1 MACLYGKDDMK
12 YEKKFQ
18 IACVVIFLVPV
29 VVWFITARA
38 VYGFTHNNV
47 RHVLLTLAGQ
57 TFTMTYWPL
66 WVALIAGEII
76 AVTGLIIG
84 FKMAQ
89 KPFQGATFDTFYRGT
104 QIVKPEE
111 LARKTKERGQRQIT
125 IAGIPVPTNA
135 ETTHFCVGGATGTGK
150 STLFKEMILGVIRR
164 KERMV
169 ILDPDGDYFS
179 TFGRPDKDIILNPY
193 DARTQGWS
201 FFNEIRE
208 QYDYDRLALSM
219 IPPSKSADSEEW
231 QDYARKLLVAV
242 AQNLFNNRRNVSIQD
257 VHYYTNEVSDEDLGA
272 FVKGSAVSGLFTS
285 NAQKALASTRFV
297 LAAKLAPHLIMPPGS
312 FSLNRWLANPEGGNL
327 YITWDEQ
334 MRESLRPLISTWAD
348 AIFSGALGLSPD
360 RERRIWVF
368 LDELESLS
376 RLPSLND
383 ALTKGRKK
391 GLCVVTGFQSY
402 SQLIDVYGRDIA
414 ETMLSNHRTI
424 VAMAIGRG
432 GTTTAEHMSLALGEH
447 EIMRHQYSRSVGLNA
462 KIGSAG
468 ETDHISRERVVL
480 PSEIMSLQDLTGY
493 LAFPGD
499 LPITKFTTTH
509 KKYTRS
515 EKVPGIISRKEKRKI
530 MRPVVSDNIDD
541 AAKKAAHA

>member
-1 MACLYGKDDMK
+1 MR
-12 YEKKFQ
+12 YETKAQ
-18 IACVVIFLVPV
+18 ISCGTALAVPLVM
-29 VVWFITARA
+29 WLITAKA
-38 VYGFTHNNV
+38 VYGFNEQNIK
-47 RHVLLTLAGQ
+47 HVLAGLIPQ
-57 TFTMTYWPL
+57 TFTLSHWPL
-66 WVALIAGEII
+66 WVALIVGEVLAI
-76 AVTGLIIG
+76 VGLVIG
-84 FKMAQ
+84 FKLAK
-89 KPFQGATFDTFYRGT
+89 KPFQGASFETFYRGT
-104 QIVKPEE
+104 QIVKPDE
-111 LARKTKERGQRQIT
+111 LARKTKERNQKQIT
-125 IAGIPVPTNA
+125 ISGVPVPTKA
-135 ETTHFCVGGATGTGK
+135 ETTHFCIGGATGTGK
-150 STLFKEMILGVIRR
+150 STLFKEMILGVMRR

-179 TFGRPDKDIILNPY
+179 TFGRPGKDIILNPY

-201 FFNEIRE
+201 FFNEIT
-208 QYDYDRLALSM
+208 QDYDFDRLALSM

-242 AQNLFNNRRNVSIQD
+242 AKRLHRDNRNVSIQD
-257 VHYYTNEVSDEDLGA
+257 VHYYTNGVSDEDLGT

-297 LAAKLAPHLIMPPGS
+297 LAAKLAPHLIMPPGT
-312 FSLNRWLANPEGGNL
+312 FSLSTWLANPEGGNL

-348 AIFSGALGLSPD
+348 AIFSGALGLTPD
-360 RERRIWVF
+360 RDRRIWVF

-402 SQLIDVYGRDIA
+402 SQLIDVYGREIA

-424 VAMAIGRG
+424 VAMAVGRG

-447 EIMRHQYSRSVGLNA
+447 EIMRHNYSRSVGLNA
-462 KIGSAG
+462 NIGSAG
-468 ETDHISRERVVL
+468 EADHITRERVVL
-480 PSEIMSLQDLTGY
+480 PSEIMALPDLTGY

-499 LPITKFTTTH
+499 LPITKFKTEH

-515 EKVPGIISRKEKRKI
+515 EKVPGIVSRTNKPIIQKPI
-530 MRPVVSDNIDD
+530 ASDDIDVSAQDTAN
-541 AAKKAAHA
+541 A

>member
-1 MACLYGKDDMK
+1 MWL
-12 YEKKFQ
+12 
-18 IACVVIFLVPV
+18 
-29 VVWFITARA
+29 ITAKA
-38 VYGFTHNNV
+38 VYGFNEQNIK
-47 RHVLLTLAGQ
+47 HVLADLIPQ
-57 TFTMTYWPL
+57 TFTLSHWPL
-66 WVALIAGEII
+66 WVALIVGEVLAI
-76 AVTGLIIG
+76 VGLVIG
-84 FKMAQ
+84 FKLAK
-89 KPFQGATFDTFYRGT
+89 KPFQGASFETFYRGT
-104 QIVKPEE
+104 KIVKPDE
-111 LARKTKERGQRQIT
+111 LARKTTERNQTQIT
-125 IAGIPVPTNA
+125 ISGVPVPTKA
-135 ETTHFCVGGATGTGK
+135 ETTHFCIGGATGTGK
-150 STLFKEMILGVIRR
+150 STLFKEMILGVMRR

-179 TFGRPDKDIILNPY
+179 TFGRPGKDIILNPY

-208 QYDYDRLALSM
+208 KYDFDRLALSM

-242 AQNLFNNRRNVSIQD
+242 SQNLFSLKQNVSIHD
-257 VHYYTNEVSDEDLGA
+257 VHHYTNEVSDDDLGA

-297 LAAKLAPHLIMPPGS
+297 LAAKLAPHLIMPPGT
-312 FSLNRWLANPEGGNL
+312 FSLSSWLANPEGGNL

-348 AIFSGALGLSPD
+348 AIFSGALGLKPD
-360 RERRIWVF
+360 RDRRIWVF

-402 SQLIDVYGRDIA
+402 SQLIDVYGREIA
-414 ETMLSNHRTI
+414 ETMLSNHRTV
-424 VAMAIGRG
+424 VAMAVGRG

-447 EIMRHQYSRSVGLNA
+447 EIMRHNYSRSVGLNA
-462 KIGSAG
+462 RIGSAG
-468 ETDHISRERVVL
+468 EADHITRERVVL
-480 PSEIMSLQDLTGY
+480 PSEIMALPDLTGY

-499 LPITKFTTTH
+499 FPITKFKTEH

-515 EKVPGIISRKEKRKI
+515 DKVPGIVPRNNKTKIKKPSISDDI
-530 MRPVVSDNIDD
+530 DVSAQ
-541 AAKKAAHA
+541 AAVNA